1 MNIPKQRLP
10 IKQTSNSKKISTLR
24 VWKFAGEFQIR
35 YGIQKDKKKFGK
47 WLRNELISLGP
58 AFVKIGQF
66 LSTRIDLFNKDTIT
80 YLKDLQDN
88 IEPIP
93 FNEIETVLNKEYGDY
108 FNIFNSFDPE
118 PIASASIGQVHKAT
132 LKNNQEVVVKI
143 QKPDIEELINNDL
156 TALSNV
162 NNFFV
167 KIGLQQA
174 RDFEAVIDQYKVFLA
189 NEVNYRKEANYMLYF
204 RKKITDYNVYVPK
217 PLAQSTRKV
226 LVMENVES
234 IKISNINNIDNYNFD
249 SNEIASKFL
258 GLFLYQVIE
267 LGTVHCDPHPGNV
280 GLREDGT
287 IVLYDFGNVVKL
299 SDDFRSKINNLVFS
313 IYQRDT
319 DEFLDLLITL
329 NIIQPRS
336 DLDILELKAFFRHFF
351 DYLETLDF
359 DKLKN
364 SIQNGDIFI
373 SSDIQVKVDPDFLA
387 LFRVFSL
394 IDGTCTF
401 LNPNFNYIEALTPY
415 ANDLFINPEFINY
428 RIKRDIDKVRDYS
441 KMIKS
446 SEQNIVRVNHRF
458 SNLNSDVN
466 SLRVFMLVLFI
477 VDNINHPD
485 LISLLIP
492 LFVGFTWYK
501 NNKNND

>member
-10 IKQTSNSKKISTLR
+10 IKQASNSKKISTLR

-88 IEPIP
+88 IEPVP
-93 FNEIETVLNKEYGDY
+93 FSEIETVLNKEYGDY

-143 QKPDIEELINNDL
+143 QKLDIEELISNDL

-204 RKKITDYNVYVPK
+204 RKKIK
-217 PLAQSTRKV
+217 
-226 LVMENVES
+226 
-234 IKISNINNIDNYNFD
+234 
-249 SNEIASKFL
+249 
-258 GLFLYQVIE
+258 
-267 LGTVHCDPHPGNV
+267 
-280 GLREDGT
+280 
-287 IVLYDFGNVVKL
+287 KL
-299 SDDFRSKINNLVFS
+299 
-313 IYQRDT
+313 
-319 DEFLDLLITL
+319 
-329 NIIQPRS
+329 
-336 DLDILELKAFFRHFF
+336 
-351 DYLETLDF
+351 
-359 DKLKN
+359 
-364 SIQNGDIFI
+364 
-373 SSDIQVKVDPDFLA
+373 
-387 LFRVFSL
+387 
-394 IDGTCTF
+394 
-401 LNPNFNYIEALTPY
+401 
-415 ANDLFINPEFINY
+415 
-428 RIKRDIDKVRDYS
+428 
-441 KMIKS
+441 
-446 SEQNIVRVNHRF
+446 
-458 SNLNSDVN
+458 
-466 SLRVFMLVLFI
+466 
-477 VDNINHPD
+477 
-485 LISLLIP
+485 
-492 LFVGFTWYK
+492 
-501 NNKNND
+501 